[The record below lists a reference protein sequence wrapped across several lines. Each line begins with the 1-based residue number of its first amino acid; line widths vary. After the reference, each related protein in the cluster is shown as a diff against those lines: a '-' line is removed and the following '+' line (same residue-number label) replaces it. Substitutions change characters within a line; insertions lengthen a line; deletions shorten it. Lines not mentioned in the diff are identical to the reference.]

1 MYIYVDIYI
10 GIDIGIE
17 DGSWL
22 PASSGRFSSSHHL
35 AEEIEQYS
43 SGDNNDSDDESVGI
57 ADKFF
62 AIADHGY
69 GHQGERRQSY
79 GDRASDT
86 SRNAK
91 GAREFRFANPQR
103 YQRPEFQQNAQA
115 RQQHVEDEVLFEAER
130 ITHRPQNCAGAD
142 RDPGRARAGML
153 PGYYPRQVAVIR
165 HHQRQ
170 TGEGKHQGAKRSD
183 CSDHSRERDGNGERL
198 SADQSRDI
206 HPAAC

>member
-1 MYIYVDIYI
+1 MSRLKLRPTKPMNTYICIYI
-10 GIDIGIE
+10 GVSIE

-62 AIADHGY
+62 AIAQHGY

-79 GDRASDT
+79 DNRAGYT

-91 GAREFRFANPQR
+91 GARKFRFANPQR
-103 YQRPEFQQNAQA
+103 YQ
-115 RQQHVEDEVLFEAER
+115 
-130 ITHRPQNCAGAD
+130 
-142 RDPGRARAGML
+142 
-153 PGYYPRQVAVIR
+153 
-165 HHQRQ
+165 
-170 TGEGKHQGAKRSD
+170 
-183 CSDHSRERDGNGERL
+183 
-198 SADQSRDI
+198 
-206 HPAAC
+206 